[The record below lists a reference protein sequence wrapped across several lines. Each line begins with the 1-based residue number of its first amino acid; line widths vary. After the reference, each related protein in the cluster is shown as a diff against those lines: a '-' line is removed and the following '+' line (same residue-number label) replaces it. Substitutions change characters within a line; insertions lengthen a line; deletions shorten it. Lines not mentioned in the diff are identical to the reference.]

1 MVKSHKQ
8 QRLALSRAISHARE
22 DFVVSPSNEEAIA
35 ALDAW
40 PAWPGGLLTLTGPEG
55 SGKTHL
61 ARAWARRVGAAI
73 LQRGDGDLARLR
85 GRPVLVEDA
94 DRWVGDETLFH
105 LINMAGGG
113 ASLLLTGR
121 LAPRLWATEL
131 PDLRSRLDA
140 LPVARIGPPDD
151 AVLEGVLRKFF
162 RERNIR
168 PPNDVLAYLIRR
180 IERSIPSA
188 KDVVCRIDD
197 LADAEKRDIT
207 RALAREILDPEDAT
221 LDLFDRS

>member
-1 MVKSHKQ
+1 MKILKQ
-8 QRLALSRAISHARE
+8 QRLALSRTISHARE
-22 DFVVSPSNEEAIA
+22 DFIVSPSNEEAIA

-40 PAWPGGLLTLTGPEG
+40 PAWPGGLLALIGPEG

-61 ARAWARRVGAAI
+61 ALAWAKLSGAAI
-73 LQRGDGDLARLR
+73 LHRADRDMARLR
-85 GRPVLVEDA
+85 GRPVLLEDA
-94 DRWVGDETLFH
+94 DRWTGDEALFH
-105 LINMAGGG
+105 LINMAGG

-121 LAPRLWATEL
+121 LTPRLWATDL

-168 PPNDVLAYLIRR
+168 PPDDVLAYLIRR

-207 RALAREILDPEDAT
+207 RALAREILEPEDAT